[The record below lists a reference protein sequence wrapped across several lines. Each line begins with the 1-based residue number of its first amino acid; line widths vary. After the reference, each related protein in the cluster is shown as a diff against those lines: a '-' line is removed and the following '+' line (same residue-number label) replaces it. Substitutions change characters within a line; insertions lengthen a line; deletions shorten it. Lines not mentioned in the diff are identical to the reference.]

1 MSITN
6 EGIIINNEPL
16 FSLPVG
22 TIIMWLSQTLPST
35 NFLFCDGSTYN
46 PTYYADLYTIIKNSY
61 GGNTVSPKLPNLS
74 GRVPIGGSVDTTL
87 GLLPS
92 NVINVTPMPSV
103 SNATNKTGGNST
115 LLPSQL
121 IHKHN
126 VNSGGTTY
134 VTGINNTNNTDW
146 NSDVENYYVMG
157 GAFSPPNRMVGQD
170 EPPSTHLPPHR
181 IVNYIIY
188 AGYNYT
194 PGANNYL

>member
-6 EGIIINNEPL
+6 EGVIINNEPL

-22 TIIMWLSQTLPST
+22 TILMWLSETLPSS

-74 GRVPIGGSVDTTL
+74 GRAPIGGSVDTTL

-92 NVINVTPMPSV
+92 NVIDVTPMPSV

-126 VNSGGTTY
+126 VYGNVNYLTR
-134 VTGINNTNNTDW
+134 IHNTNNTDYD
-146 NSDVENYYVMG
+146 SDNENAYNMG
-157 GAFSPPNRMVGQD
+157 NVFSPGNRMVGSNN
-170 EPPSTHLPPHR
+170 PLSTHLPPHR

>member
-1 MSITN
+1 
-6 EGIIINNEPL
+6 
-16 FSLPVG
+16 
-22 TIIMWLSQTLPST
+22 
-35 NFLFCDGSTYN
+35 
-46 PTYYADLYTIIKNSY
+46 
-61 GGNTVSPKLPNLS
+61 
-74 GRVPIGGSVDTTL
+74 
-87 GLLPS
+87 
-92 NVINVTPMPSV
+92 MPSV